1 MLRFNA
7 NGMRRGRRAAEGP
20 RRSMEMAMARI
31 ACAIV
36 VLALALV
43 IAPRR
48 AAAAQNCKP
57 NRATCA
63 TSSQCCSGVCGL
75 NGLCAT
81 PPTSTSSTSTTSTT
95 TSSTTTTTLRFV
107 DNGDGT
113 VTDTQT
119 GLQWEQ
125 KDTTCPGI
133 HCYADHYQW
142 SSSGSAPDGSAFV
155 SFLAG
160 LNGGATGVGNC
171 VSGEFSTQTGGF
183 ANRCDWRLPTVAELR
198 TIVDCNFSPCID
210 PVFGPSF
217 VLYWSATTY
226 SVDPGG
232 AWVMNFNSGLVDLFP
247 KGHDAFYVR
256 AVRSGP

>member
-1 MLRFNA
+1 
-7 NGMRRGRRAAEGP
+7 
-20 RRSMEMAMARI
+20 MAMARI
-31 ACAIV
+31 ACSIV

-48 AAAAQNCKP
+48 AAAAPNNNCKP

-63 TSSQCCSGVCGL
+63 TSSQCCSGVCGVD
-75 NGLCAT
+75 GLCAA

-133 HCYADHYQW
+133 HCWTDTYTW
-142 SSSGSAPDGSAFV
+142 SSFVGGTAPDGGAFV

-171 VSGEFSTQTGGF
+171 ESGDGSTQTGGF
-183 ANRCDWRLPTVAELR
+183 ANRCDWRLPTIAELR
-198 TIVDCNFSPCID
+198 TIVDCNFSSCID
-210 PVFGPSF
+210 PVFGPT
-217 VLYWSATTY
+217 VAGNYWSATTG
-226 SVDPGG
+226 SGLPDG
-232 AWVMNFNSGLVDLFP
+232 AWVVGFFGGFVFLDA
-247 KGHDAFYVR
+247 KGGDGYVR